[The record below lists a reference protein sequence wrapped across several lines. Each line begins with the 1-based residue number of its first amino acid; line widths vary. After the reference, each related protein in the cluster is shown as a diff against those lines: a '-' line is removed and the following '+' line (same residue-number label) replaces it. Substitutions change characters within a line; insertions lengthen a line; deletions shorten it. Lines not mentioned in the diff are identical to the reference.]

1 MGRPSLLFPVRM
13 LPRSRSLQGPVRG
26 KQSPAAP
33 GSGRTAEPPGDGE
46 STKDMGTPRPWLLR
60 SLHPLTAAVRWH
72 QGALRHSRLGMSA
85 LCCCIE
91 HRALQP
97 PALSPPTNPSSRRG
111 LGKCDLGPTVCC
123 SSSPPSSALPFPR
136 ESQQSSAVV
145 LQFHKNIHKYISI
158 SVTES
163 KAAQAPIKHT
173 VASPP
178 STPRTGCIK
187 HIKGA
192 RETKAAGEAG
202 VQCQEDPRWG
212 TGSCWGSL
220 QHGQPQNLCL
230 LRRQPLVRCWLP
242 TGRATRGSES
252 TTPSMAS
259 KETPGFAGETWK
271 GRC

>member
-1 MGRPSLLFPVRM
+1 MAPPV
-13 LPRSRSLQGPVRG
+13 
-26 KQSPAAP
+26 
-33 GSGRTAEPPGDGE
+33 
-46 STKDMGTPRPWLLR
+46 
-60 SLHPLTAAVRWH
+60 TAAVRWH

-178 STPRTGCIK
+178 STPRTGRIK

-202 VQCQEDPRWG
+202 VQCQEDPCWG